1 MKAIQASPESINDL
15 LQGHEFI
22 IPEYQRPYSWG
33 NEQCDRLWEDLSGFL
48 ERATDGVGDDNDQY
62 FLGSI
67 VVYPNPDDKRAW
79 DVVDGQQRLTTL
91 IMLVRAFFEKAS
103 THAVLQKRIYREDPK
118 SGEMDKSS
126 PCLDSKVLG
135 GADRKSF
142 VKVLQG
148 DLSAL
153 EKDKKNPFANN
164 YKLLEKELTDWW
176 KKFNTERRDKIINAL
191 LHNVVLLPIECNERD
206 DALDLF
212 QIINDRGKPL
222 ANADIFKAELYS
234 AVAEDERESFVNQ
247 WNRIEPQRK
256 DHEFMFRV
264 FMHISRAD
272 RDDSGKESDL
282 RKYVQEHHL
291 KDKEKLS
298 SEWQKIMY
306 ALEACH
312 YAHYCSTPVSEN
324 TQTTE
329 SIYWGVLEYCPNT
342 YWQYPLYV
350 FLHKH
355 MKRRGDDF
363 RLPEEK
369 CEEYELLLEDT
380 ARYFFLKSVVYN
392 SVNAVK
398 DTTFRV
404 CADIAHE
411 RDYAAQYRENAE
423 KKDLSEFERKIADS
437 DLGRNRKG
445 LVLLA
450 AALNPNQDR
459 VAYGEF
465 LRNEK
470 VDIEHILSQKWC
482 NYDGWNDE
490 SHKRDINKI
499 GNLMPLKK
507 AINIKASNEFF
518 KGKQEKY
525 KNSVVQDALDL
536 ANKKP
541 SVWYPEDVAAR
552 HEESLKRLRE
562 FFGALHR

>member
-1 MKAIQASPESINDL
+1 MKAIQASPQSINNL
-15 LQGHEFI
+15 LQRHEFI

-67 VVYPNPDDKRAW
+67 VVYPNPDDKRILY
-79 DVVDGQQRLTTL
+79 VVDGQQRLTTL

-103 THAVLQKRIYREDPK
+103 THTILQKRIYREDPI

-126 PCLDSKVLG
+126 PRLDSKVLG
-135 GADRKSF
+135 GSDRESF

-153 EKDKKNPFANN
+153 ENDKKNPFANN

-234 AVAEDERESFVNQ
+234 AVAENERESFVKQ

-264 FMHISRAD
+264 FMHISRAK

-291 KDKEKLS
+291 KDKKKLS
-298 SEWQKIMY
+298 SEWREIMY
-306 ALEACH
+306 ALKACH
-312 YAHYCSTPVSEN
+312 YAHYWPTPVSEN
-324 TQTTE
+324 TQTME

-355 MKRRGDDF
+355 MKLTGDDF

-369 CEEYELLLEDT
+369 CEEYKLLLQDT

-404 CADIAHE
+404 CAGIAHE

-450 AALNPNQDR
+450 AALNPNQDL
-459 VAYGEF
+459 VAYGDF
-465 LRNEK
+465 LQSEK
-470 VDIEHILSQKWC
+470 VDIEHILPQKWS

-490 SHKRDINKI
+490 SHERDANKI

-507 AINIKASNEFF
+507 AINIQASNEFF
-518 KGKQEKY
+518 GRKQEKY

-536 ANKKP
+536 ANKNP
-541 SVWYPEDVAAR
+541 SVWYPKDVAVR
-552 HEESLKRLRE
+552 HEKSLRRLRE
-562 FFGALHR
+562 FFDALHR

>member
-1 MKAIQASPESINDL
+1 MKTIHASPQSINNL

-67 VVYPNPDDKRAW
+67 VVYPKPDDKRW

-103 THAVLQKRIYREDPK
+103 THTVLQKRIYCEDPK
-118 SGEMDKSS
+118 SGEMDQKR
-126 PCLDSKVLG
+126 PRLDSRVLG
-135 GADRKSF
+135 GSDREYF

-153 EKDKKNPFANN
+153 ENDKKNPFANN

-191 LHNVVLLPIECNERD
+191 LDNVVLLPIECDGID

-234 AVAEDERESFVNQ
+234 AVAENERESFVKR
-247 WNRIEPQRK
+247 WNIIEPQHE
-256 DHEFMFRV
+256 DHEFMFRA
-264 FMHISRAD
+264 FMHISRAK

-282 RKYVQEHHL
+282 RKYVQKHHL
-291 KDKEKLS
+291 KDKKKLS
-298 SEWQKIMY
+298 SEWREIMY

-312 YAHYCSTPVSEN
+312 YAHHNPTPVSEN

-355 MKRRGDDF
+355 MKQRDDNF

-369 CEEYELLLEDT
+369 CEEYELLLQDT

-411 RDYAAQYRENAE
+411 RDHAAQYRQNAE

-450 AALNPNQDR
+450 AALNPNQDL
-459 VAYGEF
+459 VAYGNF
-465 LRNEK
+465 LQREK
-470 VDIEHILSQKWC
+470 VDIEHILPQKWS
-482 NYDGWNDE
+482 NYDGWDDE
-490 SHKRDINKI
+490 SHERDANKI
-499 GNLMPLKK
+499 GNLMPLTK
-507 AINIKASNEFF
+507 ALNIQASNEFF
-518 KGKQEKY
+518 GRKQEKY
-525 KNSVVQDALDL
+525 KDSVVQDALDL
-536 ANKKP
+536 ANKNP

>member
-1 MKAIQASPESINDL
+1 MKAIHASPQSINDL
-15 LQGHEFI
+15 LQRHEFI
-22 IPEYQRPYSWG
+22 IPEYQRPYSWE
-33 NEQCDRLWEDLSGFL
+33 NEQCDRLWEDLSSFL
-48 ERATDGVGDDNDQY
+48 ERVTDRKGDHNDRY

-67 VVYPNPDDKRAW
+67 VVYPNRDDKRIW
-79 DVVDGQQRLTTL
+79 EVVDGQQRLTTL

-103 THAVLQKRIYREDPK
+103 THTVLQKRIYREDPK

-126 PCLDSKVLG
+126 PRLDSKVLG
-135 GADRKSF
+135 DSDRESF

-153 EKDKKNPFANN
+153 ENDKKNPFANN
-164 YKLLEKELTDWW
+164 YRRLEKALTDWW

-191 LHNVVLLPIECNERD
+191 LHNVVLLPIECDQRD

-234 AVAEDERESFVNQ
+234 AVAKDEQESFMKQ
-247 WNRIEPQRK
+247 WNTIKPQQK
-256 DHEFMFRV
+256 KHEFMFRV

-291 KDKEKLS
+291 KDEKLS
-298 SEWQKIMY
+298 SEWRKIMY

-312 YAHYCSTPVSEN
+312 YAHYYPTPVIEN
-324 TQTTE
+324 TQTTK

-355 MKRRGDDF
+355 MKQKRDGAF
-363 RLPEEK
+363 YLPKEK
-369 CEEYELLLEDT
+369 CEEYELLLQDT

-398 DTTFRV
+398 DTAFKV

-450 AALNPNQDR
+450 AALNPKQDP
-459 VAYGEF
+459 VAYGDF
-465 LRNEK
+465 LQNKK
-470 VDIEHILSQKWC
+470 VNIEHILPQKWS
-482 NYDGWNDE
+482 NYDGWNKE
-490 SHKRDINKI
+490 SHERDANKI
-499 GNLMPLKK
+499 GNLMPLEK
-507 AINIKASNEFF
+507 AINIQASNEFF
-518 KGKQEKY
+518 GRKQERY
-525 KNSVVQDALDL
+525 KDSKVQDALDL
-536 ANKKP
+536 ANKNP
-541 SVWYPEDVAAR
+541 SVWYPQDVAAR
-552 HEESLKRLRE
+552 HEKSLKRLRK

>member
-1 MKAIQASPESINDL
+1 MKAIQASPQSINDL
-15 LQGHEFI
+15 LRGHEFI
-22 IPEYQRPYSWG
+22 IPEYQRPYSWE

-48 ERATDGVGDDNDQY
+48 ERATDGEDNDNDQY

-67 VVYPNPDDKRAW
+67 VVYPNREDKRIW
-79 DVVDGQQRLTTL
+79 EVVDGQQRLTTL

-103 THAVLQKRIYREDPK
+103 THTVLQKRIYREDPK

-126 PCLDSKVLG
+126 PRLESKVSG
-135 GADRKSF
+135 DSDRDSF
-142 VKVLQG
+142 VKVLRG
-148 DLSAL
+148 DLSDL
-153 EKDKKNPFANN
+153 ENEKKNLFANN
-164 YKLLEKELTDWW
+164 YKLLEKALTDWW
-176 KKFNTERRDKIINAL
+176 KKFDTERRDKIINAL
-191 LHNVVLLPIECNERD
+191 LHNVVLLPIECDQRD

-234 AVAEDERESFVNQ
+234 AVAKDEQESFMKQ
-247 WNRIEPQRK
+247 WNTIKPQQK
-256 DHEFMFRV
+256 KHEFMFRV

-291 KDKEKLS
+291 DEKKLP
-298 SEWQKIMY
+298 SEWRKIMY

-312 YAHYCSTPVSEN
+312 YAHYWPTPLNKN

-355 MKRRGDDF
+355 MKRRGDDDF
-363 RLPEEK
+363 YLPEEK
-369 CEEYELLLEDT
+369 CEEYKLLLQDT

-398 DTTFRV
+398 DTAFRV

-411 RDYAAQYRENAE
+411 RDYAAQYRKNAE

-450 AALNPNQDR
+450 AALNPNQDL
-459 VAYGEF
+459 VAYGKF
-465 LRNEK
+465 LQEEK
-470 VDIEHILSQKWC
+470 VNIEHILPQKWS
-482 NYDGWNDE
+482 NYDRWNDE
-490 SHKRDINKI
+490 SHKRDANKI
-499 GNLMPLKK
+499 GNLMPLEK
-507 AINIKASNEFF
+507 AINIQASNEFF
-518 KGKQEKY
+518 GRKQERY
-525 KNSVVQDALDL
+525 KDSKVQDALDL
-536 ANKKP
+536 ANKNP
-541 SVWYPEDVAAR
+541 SVWYLQDVAAR
-552 HEESLKRLRE
+552 HEKSLKRLRK